1 MNADW
6 PNVSPCTGLEETNMQ
21 CPEDVRKELTSALIL
36 VDWIEADLGYGD
48 EPSHVF
54 LAAWSPP

>member
-1 MNADW
+1 
-6 PNVSPCTGLEETNMQ
+6 MQ